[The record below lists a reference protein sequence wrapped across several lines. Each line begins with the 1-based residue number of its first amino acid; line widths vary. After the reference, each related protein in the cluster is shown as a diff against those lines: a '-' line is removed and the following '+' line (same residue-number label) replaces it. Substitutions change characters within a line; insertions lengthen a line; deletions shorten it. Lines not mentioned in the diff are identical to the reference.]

1 MEQTNLSHLPTYL
14 LSDNSKYV
22 EPLRN
27 KLTKFFIQMEL
38 ANAPGDFNID
48 DEVMILDDIDGHLHV
63 GLKPGMRGRITS
75 IAHRYKGDVNEHFEI
90 WVKNEFG
97 KGRFNLNGVIP
108 YGAAEELIARLSL

>member
-1 MEQTNLSHLPTYL
+1 
-14 LSDNSKYV
+14 
-22 EPLRN
+22 
-27 KLTKFFIQMEL
+27 MEL
-38 ANAPGDFNID
+38 ANVPGDFNID
-48 DEVMILDDIDGHLHV
+48 DEVMILDDIDAHLHV
-63 GLKPGMRGRITS
+63 GGLKPGMRGRITS